1 MLTFIANSK
10 ISGDD
15 NTLELRQH
23 DGVVLALRSLVPHVG
38 VPLNRQARTEGKVQ
52 VLPYN
57 ASAMWPRVGH
67 LAAQG
72 LPGIAR
78 EFAAGVLPEGQEDG
92 RRSGRRPRRE
102 DEGVALHERPSL

>member
-1 MLTFIANSK
+1 MLTFTANSK
-10 ISGDD
+10 ISGNG
-15 NTLELRQH
+15 NTLELRQR
-23 DGVVLALRSLVPHVG
+23 DGFVLALRSLVPHVG
-38 VPLNRQARTEGKVQ
+38 VPHNRQVRTEGKVQ
-52 VLPYN
+52 LLPYN

-92 RRSGRRPRRE
+92 RRSSHRPRRE
-102 DEGVALHERPSL
+102 DDGVALLERASL